1 MSPSSY
7 ISMGAN
13 KYMQAVVKVL
23 KIIICDAGLGGVL
36 SLKVIFKLS
45 LSVCVFAHAGGVGV
59 GGGTALDIANAKVLR
74 IRCSQITQGKPGL
87 NAD

>member
-45 LSVCVFAHAGGVGV
+45 LSVCVFAHAGGGA
-59 GGGTALDIANAKVLR
+59 GRTALDIANAKVLR